1 MFTLLSGF
9 TPQQHDQIMGDNG
22 LRRMHQSD
30 DPHADETKE
39 RLMADPNQDW
49 NKMPAWCWAAPA
61 AAGALV
67 AAKFAD
73 LISPESSLV
82 IALAVVFLGGAVFAA
97 VHHAEVLAVRIG
109 EPFGSILLALAITT
123 LEVGLIIS
131 VMASGAAGSD
141 TVARDTV
148 FSVTMIVL
156 NGIVGVCL
164 VAGAWRHYE
173 QEFKVQ
179 GAAGILSVIA
189 TLAIISLVLPNFTL
203 TTPGPIYASNQ
214 LLFVGAVSLI
224 LYVTFVFVQTIRH
237 RDDFIMQEA
246 SVHHGEAPTARTA
259 VLSAILL
266 VASLIVVILLAKML
280 SPVVEGMVSR
290 AGLPLAVVGVVIAAV
305 VLLPEAVTA
314 YKAAAH
320 NRLQTSL
327 NASLGSAA
335 ASIGLTIPIVG
346 TASVILGQPLKLGL
360 GPESM
365 ILLVLT
371 LFVSTLTFAT
381 GRTTVLQG
389 AVHLVIFGVFVFMS
403 AVP

>member
-1 MFTLLSGF
+1 MVDPDADL
-9 TPQQHDQIMGDNG
+9 N
-22 LRRMHQSD
+22 RMPMWS
-30 DPHADETKE
+30 
-39 RLMADPNQDW
+39 
-49 NKMPAWCWAAPA
+49 WAAPA
-61 AAGALV
+61 AAGVLV
-67 AAKFAD
+67 AAKLAN
-73 LISPESSLV
+73 LISADSMPV
-82 IALAVVFLGGAVFAA
+82 ILLAVGLLGGAVFAA

-131 VMASGAAGSD
+131 VMAAGLAGSD
-141 TVARDTV
+141 AVARDTV
-148 FSVTMIVL
+148 YSVVMIVL
-156 NGIVGVCL
+156 NGIVGICL
-164 VAGAWRHYE
+164 VAGGWKHYE

-189 TLAIISLVLPNFTL
+189 TLAVISLVLPNFTSS
-203 TTPGPIYASNQ
+203 TSGPTYAWSQ
-214 LLFVGAVSLI
+214 LLFVGAASLI
-224 LYVTFVFVQTIRH
+224 LYVLFVFVQTVRH
-237 RDDFIMQEA
+237 KGDFVIDYGVA
-246 SVHHGEAPTARTA
+246 HGGVKPGRRI
-259 VLSAILL
+259 V
-266 VASLIVVILLAKML
+266 VASALLLAASLVFVIMLAKTL
-280 SPVVEGMVSR
+280 SPVVEAAVAG
-290 AGLPLAVVGVVIAAV
+290 AGLPPAVVGVVIAAV
-305 VLLPEAVTA
+305 VLLPEGLTA
-314 YKAAAH
+314 YKAATH

-360 GPESM
+360 GPESTV
-365 ILLVLT
+365 LLLLT